1 MEEAIKAV
9 TLVIFLALI
18 VLTVLSIRP
27 FGVPSDSRMD
37 DYFIRNSQEE
47 TGSNN
52 VVTSVV
58 FDYRALDTLG
68 ETTVLFAAV
77 CGIFTVFLGRKRR

>member
-1 MEEAIKAV
+1 MEEAIKAT

-18 VLTVLSIRP
+18 VFAVLSLRP
-27 FGVPSDSRMD
+27 FGAPVDSRMD

-77 CGIFTVFLGRKRR
+77 CGIFVVFLGSKRR

>member
-1 MEEAIKAV
+1 MRKGIEAA
-9 TLVIFLALI
+9 TMAIFLALL
-18 VLTVLSIRP
+18 VLTMLSLRP
-27 FGVPSDSRMD
+27 FGSPVNSKMD
-37 DYFIRNSQEE
+37 DYFIQNSQSE

-68 ETTVLFAAV
+68 EMTVLFAAI
-77 CGIFTVFLGRKRR
+77 CGIFVVFLGRKK

>member
-1 MEEAIKAV
+1 MEEAIKAT
-9 TLVIFLALI
+9 TLVIFLVLI
-18 VLTVLSIRP
+18 VFTVLSLRP
-27 FGVPSDSRMD
+27 FGAPVDSRMD

-58 FDYRALDTLG
+58 FDYRALDTIG

-77 CGIFTVFLGRKRR
+77 CGIFVVFLGRKRR